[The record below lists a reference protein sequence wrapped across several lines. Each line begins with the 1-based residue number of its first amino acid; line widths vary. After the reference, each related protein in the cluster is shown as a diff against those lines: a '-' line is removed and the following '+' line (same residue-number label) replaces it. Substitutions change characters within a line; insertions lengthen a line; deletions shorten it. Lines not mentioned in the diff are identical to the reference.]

1 MTYVDILKIKNFTY
15 LLTGNFFRRSCFV
28 MFSLQ
33 LIWFTID
40 LTNNS
45 SWKLSIMVMSQT
57 LPFILFGIFGGAFSD
72 KHNKKKILYLSDL
85 ILAFIILSIPLLSLI
100 GQLNYITLLIIST
113 VITILNCFTDPA
125 FRALLPEIVSKE
137 SLSTSNALI
146 DSLQRGSNIILPALI
161 GVLVILVGNVG
172 IFYICSLLL
181 FLGFIAN
188 ALIKYKPSQ
197 TSEKTNAKED
207 FSESWQF
214 IKRSKE
220 IPYIIIIQFLCILIN
235 IGVWRVALPLFI
247 AKSLE
252 EGVGVYG
259 LATSFLG
266 VAPLLTSLIVGLLS
280 EKYIIFKFSL
290 GVFIWGAWLLIIG
303 MFPHTLVL
311 YVAAILVGVGQSVE
325 GLTRSIA
332 IQTKTPN
339 HLMGKVFS
347 LSSTS
352 NYAADTLSLGF
363 ISLVIPLITLGG
375 VFTSGGI
382 IITLLSFIGIRYSSK
397 IIK

>member
-1 MTYVDILKIKNFTY
+1 MTYVEVLKNRDFTC
-15 LLTGNFFRRSCFV
+15 LLIGNFLRRSCFV
-28 MFSLQ
+28 LFSLQ

-72 KHNKKKILYLSDL
+72 RHNKKKILYLSDL
-85 ILAFIILSIPLLSLI
+85 ILAIIILAIPLFYLI
-100 GQLNYITLLIIST
+100 GQLNYIMLLIIST
-113 VITILNCFTDPA
+113 IITILNCFTDPA
-125 FRALLPEIVSKE
+125 FRALLPEIVSE
-137 SLSTSNALI
+137 ENLSTSNALI

-161 GVLVILVGNVG
+161 GVLVILIGNVG
-172 IFYICSLLL
+172 IFYICSFLL
-181 FLGFIAN
+181 FLGFFAN
-188 ALIKYKPSQ
+188 ILIKYKP
-197 TSEKTNAKED
+197 TEKGDQSNTKED
-207 FSESWQF
+207 FSEAWQF
-214 IKRSKE
+214 LKKSKE
-220 IPYIIIIQFLCILIN
+220 IPYIIIIQFLCIIIN
-235 IGVWRVALPLFI
+235 TGVWRVALPLFI
-247 AKSLE
+247 AKSLA

-266 VAPLLTSLIVGLLS
+266 VASLLTSLVVGLLS

-290 GVFIWGAWLLIIG
+290 GVFIWGTGLLIIG
-303 MFPHTLVL
+303 AFPNTIIL
-311 YVAAILVGVGQSVE
+311 YIAAVLVGIGQSME

-363 ISLVIPLITLGG
+363 ISLIIPLISLGG
-375 VFTSGGI
+375 VFFSGGI
-382 IITLLSFIGIRYSSK
+382 IIALLSFIGIKYSRKNS
-397 IIK
+397 

>member
-1 MTYVDILKIKNFTY
+1 MKNKNFTK
-15 LLTGNFFRRSCFV
+15 LLIGNFFRRSCFV
-28 MFSLQ
+28 LFSLQ

-57 LPFILFGIFGGAFSD
+57 LPFILFGVFGGAFSD
-72 KHNKKKILYLSDL
+72 RNNKKKILYLSDL
-85 ILAFIILSIPLLSLI
+85 ILAIIILLIPLLSLV
-100 GQLNYITLLIIST
+100 GHLDYIILLIIST
-113 VITILNCFTDPA
+113 IITILNCFTDPA
-125 FRALLPEIVSKE
+125 FRALLPEIVSE
-137 SLSTSNALI
+137 ENLSTSNALI

-161 GVLVILVGNVG
+161 GVLVILVGNIG
-172 IFYICSLLL
+172 IFYICSFLL

-188 ALIKYKPSQ
+188 ILIKYKSTKRSDQ
-197 TSEKTNAKED
+197 SNTKED
-207 FSESWQF
+207 FSESWEF
-214 IKRSKE
+214 LKRSKE

-235 IGVWRVALPLFI
+235 TGVWRVALPLFI

-259 LATSFLG
+259 IATSFLG
-266 VAPLLTSLIVGLLS
+266 IASLLTSLIVGLLS
-280 EKYIIFKFSL
+280 EKYIILKFSI
-290 GVFIWGAWLLIIG
+290 GVFIWGAGLLIIG
-303 MFPHTLVL
+303 VFPHTIIL
-311 YVAAILVGVGQSVE
+311 YLAAILVGIGQSVE

-332 IQTKTPN
+332 IQTKTPK

-363 ISLVIPLITLGG
+363 ISLIIPLISLGG
-375 VFTSGGI
+375 VFLSGGI
-382 IITLLSFIGIRYSSK
+382 IISLLSFVGIKYSRK
-397 IIK
+397 DI